1 MVDRLLQ
8 LLRQID
14 TARGDRIDSN
24 PEIEELYNES
34 IGLQGQINALI
45 KKYSDQKGELLYR
58 VLVDLMRSSVAD
70 RIAEL
75 EHMNANFLRAM
86 QQYQDLRNPQRMS
99 LLLAYRIVAD
109 SVPL

>member
-24 PEIEELYNES
+24 PEIEELYTES

-45 KKYSDQKGELLYR
+45 KKYSDQKGELNR
-58 VLVDLMRSSVAD
+58 WC
-70 RIAEL
+70 
-75 EHMNANFLRAM
+75 
-86 QQYQDLRNPQRMS
+86 QTP
-99 LLLAYRIVAD
+99 D
-109 SVPL
+109 SVSPLRELTLQLSWST

>member
-8 LLRQID
+8 LLKQID
-14 TARGDRIDSN
+14 TARGDRLDGN

-45 KKYSDQKGELLYR
+45 KKYSDQKGE
-58 VLVDLMRSSVAD
+58 SSSLRYGHGGPGPPPTA
-70 RIAEL
+70 RWKLTGTAEL

-86 QQYQDLRNPQRMS
+86 KQYEDLRNPQRMS
-99 LLLAYRIVAD
+99 SAPR
-109 SVPL
+109 